1 MDITRRLAQDALL
14 LTCGM
19 GHLHGLHHAWVEPEI
34 FGSTVDCRPH
44 SPRSEDVSRRRR
56 SSSGCRGRSSSGC
69 RRRGSTS
76 KGATA
81 RRSVRGV
88 ESNLNEYE

>member
-56 SSSGCRGRSSSGC
+56 SSSGCR
-69 RRRGSTS
+69 RRGSTS